1 VSALRDDALR
11 VLQRW
16 SAPDGRQERLR
27 QEYVG
32 HLQRHPDGTSRDCY
46 PDHLTAGALIVSAD
60 RSQVL
65 LTLHAKAREWFQMGG
80 HCEPGDTTLAGA
92 ALREARE
99 ESGVAQLA
107 LDPVPVHLDLHEV
120 PFCGGRGLVRHLDVR
135 FVATAPEGS
144 EHAVSDESLDV
155 RWWPVHALPTGAEDM
170 RALVARA
177 LERLQTRSS
186 SAII

>member
-1 VSALRDDALR
+1 MSALRDDALR
-11 VLQRW
+11 VLRGW
-16 SAPDGRQERLR
+16 PAPDGRQERLR
-27 QEYVG
+27 QEYVD
-32 HLQRHPDGTSRDCY
+32 HLEAHADGVSRDCY
-46 PDHLTAGALIVSAD
+46 PDHLTTGALIVSAD

-65 LTLHAKAREWFQMGG
+65 LTLHAKAREWFQTGG
-80 HCEPGDTTLAGA
+80 HCEPGDATLAGA

-99 ESGVAQLA
+99 ESGVTELE

-120 PFCGGRGLVRHLDVR
+120 PFCGDRGLVRHLDVR

-155 RWWPVHALPTGAEDM
+155 RWWPVDALPNEAEDM
-170 RALVARA
+170 RDLVARA